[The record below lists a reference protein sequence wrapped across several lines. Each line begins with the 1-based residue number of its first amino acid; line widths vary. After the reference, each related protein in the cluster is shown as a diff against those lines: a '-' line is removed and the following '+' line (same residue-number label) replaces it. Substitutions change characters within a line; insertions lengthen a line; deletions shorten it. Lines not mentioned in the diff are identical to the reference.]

1 LNIDAIKQLV
11 KNWYLARTLAEEAA
25 EKNKRTRE
33 PDGTENISI
42 EKQVEGWLSQ
52 ILKVL
57 PILYLSN
64 NG

>member
-42 EKQVEGWLSQ
+42 EEQVEG
-52 ILKVL
+52 
-57 PILYLSN
+57 
-64 NG
+64 